1 MDCLRLHRQ
10 RKHKGRNGASP
21 SVSSINQS
29 DPEHLQVVSQISAI
43 SSASQSNESPAQ
55 VHQSQPKP
63 DTGHSSI
70 KVSHHIFSSGE
81 WRRARFINHPTMEF
95 TLSVRK
101 RDYKSF
107 SVKCPQVQPV
117 KIKANLDSCAQSCL
131 WSLSN
136 FFKAGFYKDDLISV
150 SFALSAAIRSRIEIV
165 GALLVRLEG
174 VNRPEDIMCN
184 HGLCES

>member
-1 MDCLRLHRQ
+1 MWKTVPCFLCGPRGWNTKPHEVCVDCFRLRCQ

-29 DPEHLQVVSQISAI
+29 DPEHLQVVSQTSAI
-43 SSASQSNESPAQ
+43 SSASPSNEPPAQ
-55 VHQSQPKP
+55 VHQSQPKA

-81 WRRARFINHPTMEF
+81 WHHGRFINHPTMEF

-101 RDYKSF
+101 RDYKLF

-117 KIKANLDSCAQSCL
+117 KIKAKLDSCAQSCL
-131 WSLSN
+131 CSLSD
-136 FFKAGFYKDDLISV
+136 FLKAGFWTI
-150 SFALSAAIRSRIEIV
+150 
-165 GALLVRLEG
+165 
-174 VNRPEDIMCN
+174 
-184 HGLCES
+184 